1 MVWFVY
7 RNLVDERHAK
17 THCNDTRRATAT
29 LAAKK
34 KKQRARRADDGT
46 IETRSFETKAE
57 RSAWA
62 ERFTKGG
69 VHYAVTPDIAPPMTQ
84 QISPAPTASGR
95 KAARRAAWQARRI
108 STAPFMMALLVLL
121 GAAKLVGWPVELLLG
136 TVWALWMWA

>member
-1 MVWFVY
+1 MYGIIW
-7 RNLVDERHAK
+7 
-17 THCNDTRRATAT
+17 
-29 LAAKK
+29 
-34 KKQRARRADDGT
+34 RADDGT

-69 VHYAVTPDIAPPMTQ
+69 AHYAVTPDIAPPMTQ
-84 QISPAPTASGR
+84 QSSPAPTASGR

-108 STAPFMMALLVLL
+108 STAPFMVALLVLL